1 MCYYNKKGGHSVKKI
16 DVKGAIISDDDKWI
30 YDMFDMQATSPSDI
44 TNVLKDLTNETV
56 EITINSGGGDVY
68 SASEIYTELRD
79 YGGDVEVRIVGIA
92 ASAASV
98 IAMSGNVKMSPTA
111 SLMIHNAS
119 TITMGDHREMDKTS
133 EFLKSVNKSVSSAYQ
148 NKTGLSEEELLN
160 MMNDESWL
168 SADEAKEKGFVDEVM
183 FKETEYKA
191 VASAH
196 GQLPKNVIDT
206 MRDKKQEPQNITVD
220 DIKSAVAEMKEDI
233 IKELKIESKEE
244 PVKNNWLF

>member
-1 MCYYNKKGGHSVKKI
+1 MLYNNAKGGHSVKKI
-16 DVKGAIISDDDKWI
+16 DVKGAIVSNDEKWI
-30 YDMFDMQATSPSDI
+30 YELFDMDATSPSDI
-44 TNVLKDLTNETV
+44 TNVLKELTNETV

-68 SASEIYTELRD
+68 SASEIYTELMD
-79 YGGDVEVRIVGIA
+79 YSGDVEVRIVGIA

-119 TITMGDHREMDKTS
+119 TFTEGDHREMIKTS
-133 EFLKSVNKSVSSAYQ
+133 EFLQSVNKSVSSAYQ

-160 MMNDESWL
+160 MMQEETWL
-168 SADEAKEKGFVDEVM
+168 SADEAKTKGFVDEVM
-183 FKETEYKA
+183 FAEQVKA

-196 GQLPKNVIDT
+196 GQLPLNVIKT
-206 MRDKKQEPQNITVD
+206 MRDKKQEPQNITIA

-233 IKELKIESKEE
+233 IKEIKIGTQEE
-244 PVKNNWLF
+244 PVKNTWLF

>member
-1 MCYYNKKGGHSVKKI
+1 MSTLGGDKVKKI
-16 DVKGAIISDDDKWI
+16 DVKGAIVSNDEKWI
-30 YDMFDMQATSPSDI
+30 YDLFDMEATSPSDI
-44 TNVLKDLTNETV
+44 TNVLKELTDETV

-111 SLMIHNAS
+111 SLMIHNAA
-119 TITMGDHREMDKTS
+119 TIAMGDHREMNKTS

-148 NKTGLSEEELLN
+148 NKTGLSEDELLTL
-160 MMNDESWL
+160 MNEETWL
-168 SADEAKEKGFVDEVM
+168 TADEAKAKGFIDEVM
-183 FKETEYKA
+183 FAEQVKA
-191 VASAH
+191 VANAH
-196 GQLPKNVIDT
+196 GQLPQNVIDT

-220 DIKSAVAEMKEDI
+220 DIKSVVSEMKEDI
-233 IKELKIESKEE
+233 IKELKIETQEE
-244 PVKNNWLF
+244 PVKNTWLF

>member
-1 MCYYNKKGGHSVKKI
+1 MKKI